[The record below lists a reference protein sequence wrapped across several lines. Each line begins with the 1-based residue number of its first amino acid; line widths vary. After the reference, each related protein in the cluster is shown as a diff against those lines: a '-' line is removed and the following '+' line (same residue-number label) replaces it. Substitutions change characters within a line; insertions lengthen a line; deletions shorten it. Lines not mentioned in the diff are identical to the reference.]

1 MIQAFSLYIHF
12 PWEKKKKKKEAALLS
27 EQHMFSTLGKIL
39 DKLRAQACAGLGV
52 LAKNLKV
59 CSLSLYIYF

>member
-1 MIQAFSLYIHF
+1 MYYCALGYSFHG
-12 PWEKKKKKKEAALLS
+12 KKKKKEEALLS

-52 LAKNLKV
+52 LAKNPEV